1 MARFKF
7 FLVRSVN
14 GVFNIPNV
22 PAGYYWLEISPR
34 DIYWTSSSNFDMGHD
49 YAAQKATVVP
59 TTSTTNISFQLTG
72 LDPTTGSGW
81 IQVLLP
87 VGPMMPFEN
96 TTSPGS
102 STGTVG
108 AIINGNVDYSGYK
121 NAFMT
126 QYEPA
131 ALSPVNGFALGP
143 ELSVTNLALT
153 NGAVNTI
160 NETLNPPVPASMDL
174 AIKASEWTPLFDHV
188 APSAPSA
195 MGGVFDAS
203 VQPYGTAQIVNAAQ
217 NINLIWSPSSG
228 NFGPA
233 LLPSCFGASSS
244 FSGLPA
250 LPPALA
256 TDFDAGTVQYSD
268 PFPTTWLRSFS
279 VLQCAA
285 VSIALPGG
293 NSTQTFILTNSQST
307 ALPTA
312 ALEPLISPVQN
323 PKINGADLFAANT
336 IGGTAVT
343 LSWSAPA
350 IGKPSGYQVQI
361 SIPTTLPSGASVYS
375 PVATLSTAKTKITV
389 PLNLLPPNGTCLFV
403 ITALVDGQANM
414 ETSPHHSA
422 LPVASA
428 DVVSA
433 PITINPAQ

>member
-1 MARFKF
+1 
-7 FLVRSVN
+7 
-14 GVFNIPNV
+14 
-22 PAGYYWLEISPR
+22 
-34 DIYWTSSSNFDMGHD
+34 
-49 YAAQKATVVP
+49 
-59 TTSTTNISFQLTG
+59 
-72 LDPTTGSGW
+72 
-81 IQVLLP
+81 
-87 VGPMMPFEN
+87 
-96 TTSPGS
+96 
-102 STGTVG
+102 
-108 AIINGNVDYSGYK
+108 
-121 NAFMT
+121 
-126 QYEPA
+126 
-131 ALSPVNGFALGP
+131 
-143 ELSVTNLALT
+143 
-153 NGAVNTI
+153 
-160 NETLNPPVPASMDL
+160 
-174 AIKASEWTPLFDHV
+174 
-188 APSAPSA
+188 
-195 MGGVFDAS
+195 
-203 VQPYGTAQIVNAAQ
+203 
-217 NINLIWSPSSG
+217 
-228 NFGPA
+228 
-233 LLPSCFGASSS
+233 
-244 FSGLPA
+244 